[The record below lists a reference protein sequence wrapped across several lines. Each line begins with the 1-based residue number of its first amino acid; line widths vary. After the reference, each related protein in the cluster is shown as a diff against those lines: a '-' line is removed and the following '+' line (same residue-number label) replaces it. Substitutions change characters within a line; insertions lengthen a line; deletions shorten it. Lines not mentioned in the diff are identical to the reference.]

1 MHLFVS
7 FLAAAGKGA
16 GGGGGGGF
24 EMILLWVVPLVLVM
38 YFVLIRPQKK
48 REQERKAMLSQIKK
62 GDRVCT
68 VGGIHGEIVRLNDQE
83 ATLLVDKKKGVEI
96 RVLRSAVSGITGAK
110 GGEGEG
116 GTQASK

>member
-7 FLAAAGKGA
+7 FLAAVAEKGP
-16 GGGGGGGF
+16 GGGGGF
-24 EMILLWVVPLVLVM
+24 EIMLLYIVPLVAVM

-48 REQERKAMLSQIKK
+48 RERERKAMLSLIKK

-96 RVLRSAVSGITGAK
+96 RVLRSAVSGVVGAK

-116 GTQASK
+116 GSQAVK